1 MRSFLNAGLAISA
14 LVAVAIGCASNS
26 RRTTPVAAP
35 MVTAQDIENQPGVPI
50 EQILEAKIPGIAVT
64 RTADGGI
71 AIQIRGTNSFYAN
84 TFPLYVIDGVELA
97 GGHGGALTGVNPYDI
112 ESIKVLKNPEDT
124 GLYGVRGAN
133 GVIVITTKRPGGKH
147 P

>member
-1 MRSFLNAGLAISA
+1 
-14 LVAVAIGCASNS
+14 
-26 RRTTPVAAP
+26 
-35 MVTAQDIENQPGVPI
+35 MVTAKDIDNQPGVPI
-50 EQILEAKIPGIAVT
+50 EQIIEAKVPGIAVT

-71 AIQIRGTNSFYAN
+71 AITIRGTNSFYAS
-84 TFPLYVIDGVELA
+84 TSPLYIIDGVEMES
-97 GGHGGALTGVNPYDI
+97 GHGGALTGVNPYDI

-133 GVIVITTKRPGGKH
+133 GVIVITTKRPGLKR